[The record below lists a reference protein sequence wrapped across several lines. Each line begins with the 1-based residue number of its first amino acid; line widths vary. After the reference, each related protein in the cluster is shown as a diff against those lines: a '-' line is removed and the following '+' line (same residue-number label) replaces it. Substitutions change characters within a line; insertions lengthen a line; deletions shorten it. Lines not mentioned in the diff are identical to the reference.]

1 MVLGSEECEAV
12 NAVLGFEDGVE
23 FPSAVLSFV
32 LGSEEVGVV
41 ISEPRVAGFKEGKGF
56 SSRFGAGLEDNR
68 EFTPGALAAIT
79 FVLGSDEIE
88 QVTGLIVLGGEFE
101 HNVAGATVS
110 GRSLFSLDGVGV
122 IFVLGAVG
130 WRRLQFIFD
139 GVGVIFLSTH
149 SGPLGVTLFV
159 LGDSEPTG
167 GSFVLGDSGL
177 SGGISGDSGLSGSG
191 ACVLKEVGS
200 ARSSFH
206 IRWPLVVAT
215 FLP

>member
-12 NAVLGFEDGVE
+12 NAVLGFEE

-149 SGPLGVTLFV
+149 SGPLGVT
-159 LGDSEPTG
+159 
-167 GSFVLGDSGL
+167 FVLGDSGL